1 MRRGTLVRLWIVI
14 VAGAAAAIWL
24 QSRLSPHSKA
34 PAHSGLSP
42 VSAMLIVA
50 AATGIYAIYSW
61 LKWRQLARY
70 LRRMEDYA
78 ARLPSNTVDLP
89 DELPREFALLLSALR
104 RTSQHVSSVI
114 DRANLEL
121 ARRETILAGMAEGV
135 LAVDRELKVTF
146 CNETFSDAFSTRR
159 PLPEGR
165 PLYEVVREP
174 ILREILDE
182 VLTTGFSEKRRV
194 HLPAA
199 GGRWF
204 EVHALPLPSGAIA
217 VLHDVTEMQRQEQA
231 RKDFVANVSHEL
243 RTPLA
248 AIRGYAETLLD
259 GAVEDPAINRK
270 FIAIIQAHAI
280 RLNNIAS
287 DLLVLSELDA
297 RAPDAPGSPVSI
309 SEVFESAARS
319 VETAAAQNNVTVQIN
334 ACENAV
340 AIGNRLRLEQIVVN
354 LLDNAVKF
362 NRPSGSVT
370 VDCAFNESTLI
381 ISISD
386 TGIGIPSEDLKRIF
400 DRFYRVD
407 KARSRRVGGTGLG
420 LSIVKESLERMGGC
434 IMVESRLGQGTR
446 FTLQLPRYVPE
457 PASDN
462 PATAQK
468 ESPVGDRPARP
479 ASSEKPG

>member
-1 MRRGTLVRLWIVI
+1 MRFGTLMWLWVAIV
-14 VAGAAAAIWL
+14 AAAAATIWL
-24 QSRLSPHSKA
+24 QSGRLQL
-34 PAHSGLSP
+34 GLSP
-42 VSAMLIVA
+42 VFTVVI
-50 AATGIYAIYSW
+50 AATSAGFYGLYTW
-61 LKWRQLARY
+61 FRWKRLARY
-70 LRRMEDYA
+70 LRRLEDYA
-78 ARLPSNTVDLP
+78 ATLPTKTIDLP
-89 DELPREFALLLSALR
+89 DELPREFAMLLSALR
-104 RTSQHVSSVI
+104 RASQHVSAVI

-135 LAVDRELKVTF
+135 LAVDQDLRATF
-146 CNETFSDAFSTRR
+146 CNEAFAESFSTRR
-159 PLPEGR
+159 PIPAGR

-174 ILREILDE
+174 LLREILDQ
-182 VLTTGFSEKRRV
+182 VLRTGLAEKRRM
-194 HLPAA
+194 HLMAA

-204 EVHALPLPSGAIA
+204 EVHALPSAAGAIA

-259 GAVEDPAINRK
+259 GALEDPAINRK
-270 FIAIIQAHAI
+270 FIEIIQAHAI

-297 RAPDAPGSPVSI
+297 RSTDAEPVPVPIAEILDSAI
-309 SEVFESAARS
+309 RAVESAA
-319 VETAAAQNNVTVQIN
+319 TQNSITLLVNN
-334 ACENAV
+334 CENAV
-340 AIGNRLRLEQIVVN
+340 VIGNRLRLEQILVN

-370 VDCAFNESTLI
+370 ADCSINQSSI
-381 ISISD
+381 VISVSD

-434 IMVESRLGQGTR
+434 ITVESQLGQGTR
-446 FTLQLPRYVPE
+446 FTLQLPRHA
-457 PASDN
+457 PAQGDK
-462 PATAQK
+462 PQK
-468 ESPVGDRPARP
+468 
-479 ASSEKPG
+479 SEKFD

>member
-1 MRRGTLVRLWIVI
+1 MRRGTLVRLWVAIV
-14 VAGAAAAIWL
+14 VGAAAAIWL
-24 QSRLSPHSKA
+24 QS
-34 PAHSGLSP
+34 GLSP
-42 VSAMLIVA
+42 ISKGSARWGLSPIFAVVLVA
-50 AATGIYAIYSW
+50 GAAGIYALYSW
-61 LKWRQLARY
+61 LKWKQLARY

-78 ARLPSNTVDLP
+78 ATLPSGTIDLP
-89 DELPREFALLLSALR
+89 DEVPREFAMLLSALR
-104 RTSQHVSSVI
+104 RTSQHVSAVI

-135 LAVDRELKVTF
+135 LAVDQDLRVTF
-146 CNETFSDAFSTRR
+146 CNEAFADAFSTRR
-159 PLPEGR
+159 PLREGR

-174 ILREILDE
+174 LLREILE
-182 VLTTGFSEKRRV
+182 AVLATGSSEKRRV

-231 RKDFVANVSHEL
+231 RKDFVGNVSHEL

-259 GAVEDPAINRK
+259 GALEDPAINRK

-287 DLLVLSELDA
+287 DLLALSELDA
-297 RAPDAPGSPVSI
+297 RSPDIPGTPVSV
-309 SEVFESAARS
+309 SEIVDAAVRS
-319 VETAAAQNNVTVQIN
+319 VETAATQNNVAVRIN
-334 ACENAV
+334 NCERAV
-340 AIGNRLRLEQIVVN
+340 VIGNRLRLEQIMVN

-362 NRPSGSVT
+362 NRPSGSVA
-370 VDCAFNESTLI
+370 VDCSLGERTLA
-381 ISISD
+381 ISVSD

-400 DRFYRVD
+400 ERFYRVD

-420 LSIVKESLERMGGC
+420 LSIVKESLERMGGS
-434 IMVESRLGQGTR
+434 IAVESRLGQGTT
-446 FTLQLPRYVPE
+446 FTLQLPLYLPDSAQNT
-457 PASDN
+457 PA
-462 PATAQK
+462 
-468 ESPVGDRPARP
+468 EGDRPVGP
-479 ASSEKPG
+479 GGSEKLV